1 MDDILQGTRNTQP
14 PTTRRLQS
22 KTKCKGKT
30 DSQMRES
37 FFVVTNFD
45 LWVERVKAK
54 RTIDY
59 NAAAETLKKWPHKS
73 INASKKKMQR
83 AVNPRF

>member
-1 MDDILQGTRNTQP
+1 MDDILQGTKNTQP
-14 PTTRRLQS
+14 PTTYRPQS
-22 KTKCKGKT
+22 KTKCKGEK
-30 DSQMRES
+30 DSHMRES

-59 NAAAETLKKWPHKS
+59 NVTAETLKKWPHKS
-73 INASKKKMQR
+73 INSSKKKIQR
-83 AVNPRF
+83 AVNARF